1 MTQRTKGTLD
11 LDQFER
17 DVFSLVSDL
26 REAEQIVCLE
36 ARQSAY
42 VSAAKRYGFIT

>member
-17 DVFSLVSDL
+17 DVISLLSEL
-26 REAEQIVCLE
+26 REAEQTVCLE
-36 ARQSAY
+36 ARQEAY
-42 VSAAKRYGFIT
+42 VSAARRYGFIT